1 MNSRSALKTSP
12 PALTP
17 EREAL
22 AAAIARH
29 GETVARIRAIDVARR
44 NLTEVRIATRQSI
57 ERGEAVLRDAKANSV
72 RHLVDT
78 ALGDKS
84 DSPMTEKEIKQALDH
99 VREQHQEAI
108 DADAELERQAKEEAN
123 REIHSRS
130 RVADCAAKVL
140 ASEIDGESVRAQ
152 YLKLESALHESEC
165 LMQWLS
171 FKDVVAQHWR
181 APERVQG
188 RDHPVVVEW
197 KAAFAELTVNAAA
210 PLPAIGE

>member
-1 MNSRSALKTSP
+1 MNKPALKTAP

-22 AAAIARH
+22 AAAIVRHTEIEARM
-29 GETVARIRAIDVARR
+29 RAIDVARR
-44 NLTEVRIATRQSI
+44 NLMEVRIGTRGSI

-78 ALGDKS
+78 ALGEKS
-84 DSPMTEKEIKQALDH
+84 DAPMTEKEIKQALEH
-99 VREQHQEAI
+99 LRAQHQEAI
-108 DADAELERQAKEEAN
+108 DADAELERQSKREMNDEAL
-123 REIHSRS
+123 SRKH
-130 RVADCAAKVL
+130 VNDCAAKVL
-140 ASEIDGESVRAQ
+140 ASEIDGGRVLTK
-152 YLKLESALHESEC
+152 YLELESAVYEYEQLLE
-165 LMQWLS
+165 WLS
-171 FKDVVAQHWR
+171 LRDVVAQHWR